1 MNTMLYF
8 IGKVIYQF
16 AANCAAKRRFVRSFG
31 AIGVEVVL
39 TSPLSASLL
48 QLDHVSSAS
57 SQITLVDAC

>member
-8 IGKVIYQF
+8 IGKFLNQF

-57 SQITLVDAC
+57 SQITLLDVC